1 MKRGQLLL
9 QQLML
14 AAGLGE
20 ILGLGGIFHHSELC
34 SVVTAA
40 TALQH
45 VCDAASSLCE
55 VKWRVNPTAILALCL
70 CLIPCSKD
78 GSESHLN

>member
-1 MKRGQLLL
+1 MKCGQLLL
-9 QQLML
+9 QQLAL

-34 SVVTAA
+34 TVSGDSD

-45 VCDAASSLCE
+45 VCWAAFSLMSGGGE
-55 VKWRVNPTAILALCL
+55 PSTILALYL
-70 CLIPCSKD
+70 CLIP
-78 GSESHLN
+78 